1 MLSVTH
7 AGISR
12 RSNTPKSTNR
22 HRPQVDRYEM
32 TPFVEQFTLP
42 AFVLDDNLIVKGMN
56 DVAHR
61 IVHEGEVIVLH
72 DGALHGSDDI
82 ATARLRA
89 LISSTGDV
97 NTGNKKESLVLRRV
111 STGSALHVWGM
122 PLMGRSRKGRKL
134 ALLFLIDPDAT
145 PSVPT
150 PILRSIYGLTNAEG
164 RLVEALLTGLTLES
178 FAEQSHISVNT
189 VRTHL
194 KSVYRKTETNR
205 QPELIRLLAQF
216 MCNIN
221 FIAHQF
227 SGGML
232 REMTPQ
238 H

>member
-1 MLSVTH
+1 MLPVTQS
-7 AGISR
+7 GVNT
-12 RSNTPKSTNR
+12 RSNTSKAANR
-22 HRPQVDRYEM
+22 YRTQIDSHEM
-32 TPFVEQFTLP
+32 TPFVEQFTIP
-42 AFVLDDNLIVKGMN
+42 AFVLDDKLMVKGMN
-56 DVAHR
+56 DMAHR
-61 IVHEGEVIVLH
+61 IVGEGEVIALH
-72 DGALHGSDDI
+72 DGVLHGSDDI

-89 LISSTGDV
+89 LISTMSDLSPGD
-97 NTGNKKESLVLRRV
+97 KKESLVLRRA
-111 STGSALHVWGM
+111 STGNALHVWGM
-122 PLMGRSRKGRKL
+122 PLSGLSRNGRKL
-134 ALLFLIDPDAT
+134 ALLFLIDPDAA

-150 PILRSIYGLTNAEG
+150 PILQSIYGLTNAEG

-178 FAEQSHISVNT
+178 FAEQSYISVNT

-227 SGGML
+227 SGSML
-232 REMTPQ
+232 QGTTPQ